1 MRWAH
6 VAGGDVQCSGSVE
19 RDLVVGCFCG
29 VESSQCKIH
38 LAVSTLGDPL
48 FFASMG
54 LSGLLHFIQVT
65 GGCNGHLLDEVCEL

>member
-54 LSGLLHFIQVT
+54 LSVIVICWMKSVNF
-65 GGCNGHLLDEVCEL
+65 ELCFKNA